1 MSSFT
6 FRRTAVA
13 GGVCAALLLA
23 GCSSTTDDQA
33 AATEAD
39 TVTVSDQW
47 VKAADTGMSA
57 AFAQLSNTGDQDV
70 RIVSVTSPASTRM
83 ELHEIAT
90 GADGATVMREKQGG
104 ITIAANGTHPLAP
117 GGDHLMLM
125 DLTAPLTPGV
135 TTTFTL
141 TFEDGS
147 TTAFDAQVRDFSGN
161 QENYDPTGGHD
172 TTPAAAITAPGHGG

>member
-6 FRRTAVA
+6 LRRLAVGSA
-13 GGVCAALLLA
+13 CAAVLLT
-23 GCSSTTDDQA
+23 GCSSTTDDA
-33 AATEAD
+33 PATEAD
-39 TVTVSDQW
+39 AVTVSDQW

-57 AFAQLSNTGDQDV
+57 AFAQLTNSGGQDV
-70 RIVSVTSPASTRM
+70 RIVSVSSPASTRM
-83 ELHEIAT
+83 ELHEIAA

-104 ITIAANGTHPLAP
+104 VTIAANGTHALAP

-125 DLTAPLTPGV
+125 DLTAPLTPGA

-147 TTAFDAQVRDFSGN
+147 TADFDAQVRDFSGN
-161 QENYDPTGGHD
+161 QENYDPSGGHD
-172 TTPAAAITAPGHGG
+172 AAPAPAATAPGHGG

>member
-6 FRRTAVA
+6 LRSLAA
-13 GGVCAALLLA
+13 GGACAAVLLT
-23 GCSSTTDDQA
+23 GCSSSTDA
-33 AATEAD
+33 PATEAD
-39 TVTVSDQW
+39 AITVSDQW

-57 AFAQLSNTGDQDV
+57 AFAQLTNTGDRDV
-70 RIVSVTSPASTRM
+70 RIVSVSSPASTRM

-104 ITIAANGTHPLAP
+104 VTIAANGTHALAP
-117 GGDHLMLM
+117 GEDHLMLM
-125 DLTAPLTPGV
+125 ELTAPLTPGV

-147 TTAFDAQVRDFSGN
+147 TTDFDAQVRDFSGN
-161 QENYDPTGGHD
+161 QENYDPSGGHD
-172 TTPAAAITAPGHGG
+172 SPAPAATAPGHGG

>member
-1 MSSFT
+1 MTSFT
-6 FRRTAVA
+6 LRRTVAA
-13 GGVCAALLLA
+13 GGVCTALLLA

-39 TVTVSDQW
+39 SITVSDQW

-57 AFAQLSNTGDQDV
+57 AFAQLSNTADRQV
-70 RIVSVTSPASTRM
+70 RIVSVSSPASTRM

-90 GADGATVMREKQGG
+90 GDDGATVMREKQGG
-104 ITIAANGTHPLAP
+104 VTIPANSTHPLAP

-125 DLTAPLTPGV
+125 DLTAPLTPGA

-161 QENYDPTGGHD
+161 QEKYDPSSGHD
-172 TTPAAAITAPGHGG
+172 TTDAAATAPGHGG